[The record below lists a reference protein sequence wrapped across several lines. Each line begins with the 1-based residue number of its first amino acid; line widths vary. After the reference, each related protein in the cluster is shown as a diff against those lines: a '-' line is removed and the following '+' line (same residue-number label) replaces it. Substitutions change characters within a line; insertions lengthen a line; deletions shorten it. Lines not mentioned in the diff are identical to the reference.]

1 MITFYQI
8 LSENTS
14 VYYKNVM
21 SNIVIIGINLVE
33 FCWKILYNLNLET
46 YILSHYV
53 NLIISLRDLRIF
65 VKISERKSA
74 M

>member
-1 MITFYQI
+1 MISFYQI

-33 FCWKILYNLNLET
+33 FCQEILYNLISET

-74 M
+74 I

>member
-33 FCWKILYNLNLET
+33 FCQEILYNLISET

>member
-1 MITFYQI
+1 MLTFYQI

-46 YILSHYV
+46 YIPSHYV

>member
-1 MITFYQI
+1 
-8 LSENTS
+8 
-14 VYYKNVM
+14 M

-33 FCWKILYNLNLET
+33 FCQEILYNLDLET

-65 VKISERKSA
+65 VKISERKFA

>member
-1 MITFYQI
+1 
-8 LSENTS
+8 
-14 VYYKNVM
+14 M
-21 SNIVIIGINLVE
+21 SNIVIIIIGINLVE

-46 YILSHYV
+46 YIPSHYV

>member
-1 MITFYQI
+1 
-8 LSENTS
+8 
-14 VYYKNVM
+14 M

-65 VKISERKSA
+65 VKISERKSV